1 MLQDPDIWRAMAE
14 ERFQSLVR
22 DAHAARRRPGH
33 HPPSPRGRL
42 AVLLRGA
49 ADRLDPQRAATH
61 PGSISGG

>member
-1 MLQDPDIWRAMAE
+1 VLQDPDIWRAMAE

-22 DAHAARRRPGH
+22 DARVARRSSGRH
-33 HPPSPRGRL
+33 PSPRGRL
-42 AVLLRGA
+42 AVLLRSA